1 MDPDKSAEL
10 KKSLMEKGMSESDAD
25 DVCKGFP
32 FQKDKEDDKGD
43 DKGKVEKST
52 DGKDEGPADFE
63 KLSKSLE
70 DLKAELS
77 KPAGLSEAEVSDR
90 ISKAIEA
97 EVDPIKRHALAVAE
111 TSDLLVKAQQQGMDL
126 IRKSVETLTNVVHDL
141 VQGVRNPPELL
152 AKSVAQA
159 GEVQALEA
167 KLADMTKEND
177 ELRKSLQSKPRAVTT
192 ESALVPHP
200 SEADPKSDAAEW
212 TMAKIYGRVEDIKK
226 SVSSGKLTKAEANV
240 KTDLANNI
248 LFATSGGQSAGAI
261 AKRFNLTLEG

>member
-1 MDPDKSAEL
+1 MDPEKTAEL
-10 KKSLMEKGMSESDAD
+10 KKSLIEKGMSEKDAD

-32 FQKDKEDDKGD
+32 FQKDKEDGADGKD
-43 DKGKVEKST
+43 DKDKTEKAVA
-52 DGKDEGPADFE
+52 DEGPADFE

-70 DLKAELS
+70 DLKAELAR
-77 KPAGLSEAEVSDR
+77 PAGLSEAEVSER

-126 IRKSVETLTNVVHDL
+126 IRKSVETLTGVVHDL

-159 GEVQALEA
+159 GEVQTLEG
-167 KLADMTKEND
+167 KVSDLTKEND
-177 ELRKSLQSKPRAVTT
+177 ELRKALQSKPRAVTSDSAVILHPGET
-192 ESALVPHP
+192 EEKPTGSV
-200 SEADPKSDAAEW
+200 W
-212 TMAKIYGRVEDIKK
+212 TMDKIYGHVDSIKK
-226 SVSSGKLTKAEANV
+226 SVQSGKLSKAEANV
-240 KTDLANNI
+240 QADLANKI
-248 LFATSGGQSAGAI
+248 LFATSGGQSAEAL